1 MNKSSFVYVIYIRT
15 TPEKL
20 WDALLKPE
28 FTRQYWFGVTQESSW
43 TPGAA
48 WKMVLPDGTT
58 ADTGEILEIEKPKHI
73 VIRWRNEFRPEL
85 NAEGYS
91 VCRIELEPAV
101 GGTVLLSFRHES
113 DRPGSKLIEA
123 VSGGW
128 PKVLSSLKSLLESG
142 TPLGEIGAHGKAK

>member
-15 TPEKL
+15 TLEKV

-28 FTRQYWFGVTQESSW
+28 FTRTYWFGVTQQSDW

-48 WKMVLPDGTT
+48 WKMVLPDGTIS
-58 ADTGEILEIEKPKHI
+58 DTGEILEIEKPKHL

-85 NAEGYS
+85 KVEGYS
-91 VCRIELEPAV
+91 TCRMELEQV
-101 GGTVLLSFRHES
+101 DGTVRLTIRHEI
-113 DRPGSKLIEA
+113 DKPAAKLIDA

-128 PKVLSSLKSLLESG
+128 PKVLSSLKSMLETGAPLPDISG
-142 TPLGEIGAHGKAK
+142 HGKPR